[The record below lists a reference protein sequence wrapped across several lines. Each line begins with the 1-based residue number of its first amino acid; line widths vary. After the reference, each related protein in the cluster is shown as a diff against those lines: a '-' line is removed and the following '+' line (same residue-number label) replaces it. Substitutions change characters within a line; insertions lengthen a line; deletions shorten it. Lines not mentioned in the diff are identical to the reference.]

1 MAAQVRIASLHYYP
15 LKSARGIECEHAR
28 LTATGIADDRRWM
41 VVKPD
46 GVFLTQREQPRL
58 ALIQIEPG
66 EATLRLQAQ
75 GCAPLQIALKDERS
89 TVRVRVWQDHCA
101 AIDEGA
107 EAAAWIG
114 ALLRCECRL
123 VRFASEQRRLSD
135 AAWTR
140 ELEAESQFADAFP
153 LLAIGAASLHDLNGR
168 LARALPM
175 SRFRP
180 NIVLDGL
187 APYAEDRIHELYDE
201 RLCLRVVKPC
211 TRCVITTTDQER
223 AVRDGEEPLRT
234 LKTYRYDAS
243 LRGVMFGQNLIIVH
257 GVGSMLHRNQPLRVR
272 WSERT

>member
-1 MAAQVRIASLHYYP
+1 VVSQVRIASLHYYP
-15 LKSARGIECEHAR
+15 LKSARAIDCEQAR
-28 LTATGIADDRRWM
+28 LTASGIADDRRWM

-58 ALIQIEPG
+58 ALIRIEPG
-66 EATLRLQAQ
+66 EGTLLLQAP
-75 GCAPLQIALKDERS
+75 GRAPLQLALKDEGR

-101 AIDEGA
+101 AIDEGD

-114 ALLRCECRL
+114 ALLACDCRL
-123 VRFASEQRRLSD
+123 VRFASQQRRLSD
-135 AAWTR
+135 AVWTR

-153 LLAIGAASLHDLNGR
+153 LLAIGAASLGDLNRR

-187 APYAEDRIHELYDE
+187 PPYAEDRIHELYDE
-201 RLCLRVVKPC
+201 QLCLRVVKPC
-211 TRCVITTTDQER
+211 TRCVITTTDQEH

-234 LKTYRYDAS
+234 LKTYRYDAN
-243 LRGVMFGQNLIIVH
+243 LRGVTFGQNLIIVH
-257 GVGSMLHRNQPLRVR
+257 GLGSVLRCNQPLRVR
-272 WSERT
+272 WKERV

>member
-114 ALLRCECRL
+114 ALLS
-123 VRFASEQRRLSD
+123 VRVPSGALCLQQRRLSD

-187 APYAEDRIHELYDE
+187 APYDEDRIHELYDE

-272 WSERT
+272 W